1 MRQVPIAPAIQGW
14 ATDPFAW
21 WWSLLGRLPSGAI
34 ALLSLLLPVRERPRR
49 AHRLDWA
56 GATLLGIAMVCL
68 VFVLQE
74 GSRYDW
80 FEEQTIVH
88 LSIGGVVALAL
99 FVAWEIRIQKRG
111 ALIDFGVLRDAH
123 FA

>member
-1 MRQVPIAPAIQGW
+1 
-14 ATDPFAW
+14 
-21 WWSLLGRLPSGAI
+21 
-34 ALLSLLLPVRERPRR
+34 
-49 AHRLDWA
+49 
-56 GATLLGIAMVCL
+56 MVCL

-74 GSRYDW
+74 VSRYDW

-99 FVAWEIRIQKRG
+99 FVAWEIRLQKRG

-123 FA
+123 FAFGFIVSFVAGAALFATAYIFPAFSLSFIVLVPPPYPLLLVL